1 MDYDEY
7 FNNQIG
13 CGYSTGIG
21 RVYIGSYQRGH
32 GGVGRFLAGLFRR
45 VLPLLKSG
53 AKTLGKEAVRTG
65 INVVNDVT
73 TQNKPISEAFQNR
86 IRESARNLKRKAEE
100 KLDKMMQGSGYKYPH
115 LIGALQLPGSS
126 DKANK
131 RPKKNKINKN
141 KIKKKQI
148 KKKKQV
154 VKKKLKAFN
163 KKCKKFRTVRDIFG

>member
-131 RPKKNKINKN
+131 RPKKIRLIKTRLRKN
-141 KIKKKQI
+141 KSRRKN
-148 KKKKQV
+148 
-154 VKKKLKAFN
+154 KL
-163 KKCKKFRTVRDIFG
+163 